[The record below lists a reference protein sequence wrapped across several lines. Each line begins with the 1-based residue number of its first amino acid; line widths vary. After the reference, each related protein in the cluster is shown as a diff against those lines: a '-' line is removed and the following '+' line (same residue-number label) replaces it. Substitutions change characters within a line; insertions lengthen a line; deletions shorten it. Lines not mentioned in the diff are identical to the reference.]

1 MSFFYQSGGMYFF
14 FLKVNFKLTQ
24 HTKEFKVIM
33 VRHNDVGLN
42 MQFIN
47 LFLFYILYFYIF
59 LKFQNFLVLAIFPCF
74 K

>member
-1 MSFFYQSGGMYFF
+1 
-14 FLKVNFKLTQ
+14 
-24 HTKEFKVIM
+24 M